1 MGILE
6 IILVAFAGV
15 FAIVFKT
22 KYDTRK
28 EERIKNENHRLKQ
41 RELAQKELREKTIE
55 ANRRAGNI
63 NNVHD
68 TGELRERRAKDP
80 HNRNRNRN

>member
-6 IILVAFAGV
+6 IILVAVAGV

-22 KYDTRK
+22 KHDTRK
-28 EERIKNENHRLKQ
+28 EERIKDENHRLKQ
-41 RELAQKELREKTIE
+41 RELAQKQLREKTIE
-55 ANRRAGNI
+55 ASQHANNI

-68 TGELRERRAKDP
+68 TDKLRERRAKDP